1 MNRKYKVKITVIKK
15 ILNKDLVK
23 KYSDDPEKW
32 DICQHFQVGQEFI
45 VSKTSPWQMPEGF
58 CGWAWADI
66 QKLIYGMARGGLEN
80 FVTCCTDG
88 FRPVFFRLE
97 RIKD

>member
-1 MNRKYKVKITVIKK
+1 MDKKFDIKITVVKK
-15 ILNKDLVK
+15 TLNEDLIK
-23 KYSDDPEKW
+23 KYSDNSNIW
-32 DICQHFQVGQEFI
+32 DICQHFQKGQEFI
-45 VSKTSPWQMPEGF
+45 ASKTSPWQMPDGF

-66 QKLIYGMARGGLEN
+66 QKLVYGMSRGGPAS

-97 RIKD
+97 RIK